1 MKTYHEVLA
10 EGKGETARSRPKEAG
25 AQNHEPT
32 YRNGIQGQVR
42 GRVRT
47 AERSPDLTGHGKCRG
62 CVAKVHVLIRGD
74 LPDMRP
80 FVAAPWV
87 ATSRV
92 IRQESAE
99 AEVVPPGR
107 RAEHDLGE
115 VADELS

>member
-10 EGKGETARSRPKEAG
+10 EGKGETARFRLKEAG

-47 AERSPDLTGHGKCRG
+47 TEQSPDFTGYGKCRG

-74 LPDMRP
+74 LLDMRLSR
-80 FVAAPWV
+80 AAPRV
-87 ATSRV
+87 ETFRV
-92 IRQESAE
+92 IGKGSAE
-99 AEVVPPGR
+99 AIVAPKER
-107 RAEHDLGE
+107 RAKHELGE
-115 VADELS
+115 DLDELL